1 MWDYSQHS
9 DTISV
14 LFCIGYTV
22 YAHQCMQLN
31 AFLHKDVENKGNL
44 NHFECGMVVVS
55 TQAGLSI
62 WETADLL
69 GFSPTTISSVYR
81 E

>member
-1 MWDYSQHS
+1 MRDYSAVSAVTRFLSCFAS
-9 DTISV
+9 DILLTLTKCLIS
-14 LFCIGYTV
+14 
-22 YAHQCMQLN
+22 QCMQLN

-62 WETADLL
+62 
-69 GFSPTTISSVYR
+69 
-81 E
+81 